1 MRLLIAS
8 LLCAALA
15 GPALAQHKVMSQIF
29 VSPSGEPFRAASDE
43 PYPLAAWFAQ
53 ADTNHDGAVSFQE
66 FKADALR
73 FFDKLDL
80 NHDGVIDPDETSYY
94 EHNVAPEIIL
104 SENGV
109 DEERTVAGPSD
120 YDSAG
125 PDGTTVSGGSS
136 PTDPKKPKTP
146 PLSKT
151 RGAAAFGL
159 INEPEPV
166 SGADGD
172 FNQRITRDEWMEATR
187 SRFDLLDV
195 KKENLFRMADLPE
208 PPIVKFIKKSKR

>member
-1 MRLLIAS
+1 MRLLTAS

-15 GPALAQHKVMSQIF
+15 GPAFAQHKVMTQIF

-53 ADTNHDGAVSFQE
+53 ADTNHDGAISFQE
-66 FKADALR
+66 FKADAMR
-73 FFDKLDL
+73 FFDRLDY
-80 NHDGVIDPDETSYY
+80 NHDGVIDPTETSYY
-94 EHNVAPEIIL
+94 EHHIAPEIIL
-104 SENGV
+104 AEDGV
-109 DEERTVAGPSD
+109 DEERTVATPSG

-125 PDGTTVSGGSS
+125 PDGTTVGGSS
-136 PTDPKKPKTP
+136 PTDPKPPKPP
-146 PLSKT
+146 QLSAT

-172 FNQRITRDEWMEATR
+172 FDQRITRDEWMEATR

-195 KKENLFRMADLPE
+195 KKANMIRMADLPE
-208 PPIVKFIKKSKR
+208 PPIVKFIKRSKK